1 MNAPLTLV
9 ETSLGFGVTATG
21 PMVGGQA
28 GHQAAHHQGPQR
40 LTRDASVQEFLKPF
54 AELIADDG
62 VTEICVNTPGQVW
75 FEKGSRWR
83 VQRAPQVTAEGMLSL
98 ATAVATFSLQRVD
111 ASTPL
116 LSAAMPDG
124 SRIQFVLPPAVEP
137 DCLSFTMRKPSK
149 RAFTLKDLAATG
161 LFNKVRP
168 VASGLSDVDVE
179 LKNLLATGRYEEF
192 FAGAVRAR
200 KNIVVSGA
208 TGSGKTTFMKTL
220 VREIGEHERL
230 ITIEDVREL
239 FLPHPNAVHL
249 LYSKGGQSQA
259 NTTPKTLLE
268 CCLRMKPDRILLAEL
283 RGDECLYYVRNAASG
298 HPGSITSCH
307 AGSPAMAFEQLAIM
321 IQDSPGG
328 ANLSFDVIKRLLTL
342 TIDIVVQ
349 FQNVAGD
356 RFISEIYFDPEKK
369 LAASQ

>member
-9 ETSLGFGVTATG
+9 EPGAGFGITG
-21 PMVGGQA
+21 MGSMVSLAGQ
-28 GHQAAHHQGPQR
+28 HHEQPQR

-54 AELIADDG
+54 AALIADDD
-62 VTEICVNTPGQVW
+62 VTEICVNKPGEVW
-75 FEKGSRWR
+75 FEKGSRWC
-83 VQRAPQVTAEGMLSL
+83 VQRAPQVTTEGMLAL

-111 ASTPL
+111 AATPL

-137 DCLSFTMRKPSK
+137 ECLSFTMRKPSK

-168 VASGLSDVDVE
+168 VASGLSDTDVE
-179 LKNLLATGRYEEF
+179 LKNLLAAGRHEEF

-208 TGSGKTTFMKTL
+208 TGSGKTTFMKAL
-220 VREIGEHERL
+220 VREIGDHERL

-259 NTTPKTLLE
+259 TTTTPKTLLE

-328 ANLSFDVIKRLLTL
+328 SNLSFDVIKRLLTL

-356 RFISEIYFDPEKK
+356 RFISEVYFEPEKK

>member
-1 MNAPLTLV
+1 MTKPLALVDAGPEYGVADSGPIAARKATVASAPR
-9 ETSLGFGVTATG
+9 
-21 PMVGGQA
+21 
-28 GHQAAHHQGPQR
+28 R

-54 AELIADDG
+54 ALLIADEG
-62 VTEICVNTPGQVW
+62 VTEICVNRPGEMW
-75 FEKGSRWR
+75 FEKGSRWC
-83 VQRAPQVTAEGMLSL
+83 VQRAPEVTTEALMSL
-98 ATAVATFSLQRVD
+98 ATAVATFSSQRVD

-137 DCLSFTMRKPSK
+137 DHVSFTMRKPSRK
-149 RAFTLKDLAATG
+149 LFTLTDFAASG
-161 LFNKVRP
+161 LFTKVRP
-168 VASGLSDVDVE
+168 FSTALTETDLQ
-179 LKNLLATGRYEEF
+179 LKNLLEAGRCEEF
-192 FAGAVRAR
+192 FAQAVKAR

-208 TGSGKTTFMKTL
+208 TGSGKTTFMKGL
-220 VREIGEHERL
+220 VKEISDDERL

-249 LYSKGGQSQA
+249 IYSKGGQSQA
-259 NTTPKTLLE
+259 NTSPKTLLE
-268 CCLRMKPDRILLAEL
+268 SCLRMKPDRILLAEL

-328 ANLSFDVIKRLLTL
+328 SNLSFEVIKRLLTL
-342 TIDIVVQ
+342 TIDVVVQ
-349 FQNVAGD
+349 FQNIAGD
-356 RFISEIYFDPEKK
+356 RFISEIYFEPEKK
-369 LAASQ
+369 LAAAS